1 MVKLKEKGF
10 KKGMLY
16 MSKKAKFLI
25 IGAILITL
33 LIIVVIL
40 INKTNIIGETATKL
54 QQADGITV
62 IPTMRDTITTDS
74 SWCGTFQLV
83 WNDMKNDVVKNDV
96 IFTPQEEM
104 VDNLNKEE
112 FTQDMLSDEY
122 YFKIF

>member
-1 MVKLKEKGF
+1 
-10 KKGMLY
+10 

-83 WNDMKNDVVKNDV
+83 WNDMKNDVVKNYDTAE
-96 IFTPQEEM
+96 IEKAIQT
-104 VDNLNKEE
+104 
-112 FTQDMLSDEY
+112 
-122 YFKIF
+122 I